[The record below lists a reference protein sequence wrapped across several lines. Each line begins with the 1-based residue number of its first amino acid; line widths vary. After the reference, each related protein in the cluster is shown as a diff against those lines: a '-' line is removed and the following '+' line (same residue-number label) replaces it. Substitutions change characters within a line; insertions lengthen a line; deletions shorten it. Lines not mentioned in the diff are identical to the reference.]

1 MGYPS
6 SPGRCAPAPVAAA
19 CRAAVALGGAPCRP
33 SPARIARGVRR
44 SDDRARVRGPCREVD
59 RLSDAVP
66 RLPFQAAGLVGAG
79 AAIEPPMR
87 NRSPLAYGRSRAFR
101 AERIGSGST
110 NLSEPRMKISIQS
123 LLEGAARGNG
133 TVGIIDLF
141 RAFTTAAV
149 ALANGASRIIMVA
162 TVEEALALRGAG
174 TGQVCMGEVSG
185 RAPPGFD
192 FGNSP
197 FEVSKVDFQGKT
209 IIQRT
214 SAGTQGIVV
223 AAHRAERLYASSL
236 VTADATV
243 RAMLAALPD
252 QITLVAMGDNG
263 IHRTDEDEVCAIH
276 LRNRL
281 EGRPSDS
288 EAVSR
293 LIMTGGEVSRFHDPA
308 RPYLHREDIEIA
320 LDIDRYDFAIR
331 VWIENSRP
339 VARIER
345 R

>member
-1 MGYPS
+1 
-6 SPGRCAPAPVAAA
+6 
-19 CRAAVALGGAPCRP
+19 
-33 SPARIARGVRR
+33 
-44 SDDRARVRGPCREVD
+44 
-59 RLSDAVP
+59 
-66 RLPFQAAGLVGAG
+66 
-79 AAIEPPMR
+79 
-87 NRSPLAYGRSRAFR
+87 
-101 AERIGSGST
+101 
-110 NLSEPRMKISIQS
+110 MKISIQS

-133 TVGIIDLF
+133 TVGIIDVF

-162 TVEEALALRGAG
+162 TVDEALVLRGAG

-243 RAMLAALPD
+243 RAMLAASPD
-252 QITLVAMGDNG
+252 QITLIAIGDNG
-263 IHRTDEDEVCAIH
+263 VDRTDEDEVCAIH

-281 EGRPSDS
+281 EGRGSDR

-293 LIMTGGEVSRFHDPA
+293 LIMAGGEVSRFHDPA
-308 RPYLHREDIEIA
+308 RPYLYREDVEIA

-331 VWIENSRP
+331 VRIEDGRP
-339 VARIER
+339 VARVER